1 MFAMIVVS
9 RGKTRL
15 SMTAAA
21 IALLGAWIAPAA
33 AGDPAMEARARVQ
46 SMWQTVVPI
55 LASKGMA
62 PAAREERFRAIYRAH
77 FDNAAIAAAVA
88 GAAWQRAT
96 EAERERFLAV
106 FENYVIKVYAGQF
119 GSYNGVR
126 LLVRASEPDGPGAMV
141 TTNIVDAQGEGGRPL
156 ELKWR
161 LRPGADGL
169 RIRDVLVQNISMML
183 QQRREFASVL
193 AQRGGTLNGLS
204 AALSEKMAH
213 LATRN

>member
-1 MFAMIVVS
+1 MIS
-9 RGKTRL
+9 AARGK
-15 SMTAAA
+15 SPPSVAAIA
-21 IALLGAWIAPAA
+21 IALLGAWNAPAV
-33 AGDPAMEARARVQ
+33 AGDPVADARAQVQ
-46 SMWQTVVPI
+46 SMWQHVVPI
-55 LASKGMA
+55 LASKGLA
-62 PAAREERFRAIYRAH
+62 PAAREERFRNIYRAH

-88 GAAWQRAT
+88 GAAWLRAT
-96 EAERERFLAV
+96 AAERERFLGV

-119 GSYNGVR
+119 GSYNGER

-141 TTNIVDAQGEGGRPL
+141 TTNIVDARGEGGRPL

-193 AQRGGTLNGLS
+193 AQRGGALDGLS
-204 AALSEKMAH
+204 AALSEKMAQ
-213 LATRN
+213 LATKN

>member
-1 MFAMIVVS
+1 MISIS
-9 RGKTRL
+9 RAKTQL
-15 SMTAAA
+15 SAAA
-21 IALLGAWIAPAA
+21 AVVALLGAWSAPAA
-33 AGDPAMEARARVQ
+33 AGDPSDEARERVQ
-46 SMWQTVVPI
+46 AMWQNVVPI
-55 LASKGMA
+55 LASKGLS
-62 PAAREERFRAIYRAH
+62 PAAREERFRSIYRAH

-88 GAAWQRAT
+88 GAAWKRAT
-96 EAERERFLAV
+96 PAERERFLGV
-106 FENYVIKVYAGQF
+106 FETYVIKVYAGQF
-119 GSYNGVR
+119 GNYNGER

-141 TTNIVDAQGEGGRPL
+141 TTNILDAQGEGGRPL

-193 AQRGGTLNGLS
+193 AQRGGTLDGLS
-204 AALSEKMAH
+204 AALGEKMAQ